1 MTEEKDRDES
11 LQKESRL
18 DQEDEL
24 SSSGASPESVD
35 SDGPPG
41 GGSGDR
47 RNAQAFRHVF
57 DALATPIGIFRH
69 QALEGRAG
77 DRRLFVSA
85 PAVID
90 VAPGINGKRGA

>member
-1 MTEEKDRDES
+1 MTEEKGRDES

-47 RNAQAFRHVF
+47 RKAQAFRHVF
-57 DALATPIGIFRH
+57 DH

-90 VAPGINGKRGA
+90 VAPGIHGKRGA